1 MSLSQIKDVAV
12 SGVYALYYVNSWV
25 KSWFASPSL
34 TMEETIAQL
43 ECVREKV
50 YQREKN
56 LRERMEEHRSLAIEY
71 AKKKQ
76 TREAKMQIRLRLL
89 YDNQLVN
96 VQKTLTAIESHV
108 IAVQSASLN
117 RDVFLALNDSSRAL
131 GDNIQ
136 DEDFVDD
143 VLETLDEQTNNAQ
156 HIMELINS
164 KPLDISALEDHDIED
179 ELKSLMEV
187 EEEEPRNPQQKNT
200 ALLPVFPNVPTRE
213 ESTKKEAV
221 SDSI

>member
-1 MSLSQIKDVAV
+1 
-12 SGVYALYYVNSWV
+12 
-25 KSWFASPSL
+25 
-34 TMEETIAQL
+34 
-43 ECVREKV
+43 
-50 YQREKN
+50 
-56 LRERMEEHRSLAIEY
+56 
-71 AKKKQ
+71 
-76 TREAKMQIRLRLL
+76 MQIRLRLL

-136 DEDFVDD
+136 DEEFVDD

-164 KPLDISALEDHDIED
+164 KPLDVSALEDDDIEH
-179 ELKSLMEV
+179 ELKSLMNI
-187 EEEEPRNPQQKNT
+187 EEENVKTVTIENT
-200 ALLPVFPNVPTRE
+200 ATLPEFPMIPTLVKP
-213 ESTKKEAV
+213 KKEAV

>member
-25 KSWFASPSL
+25 KSWFTSPSL

-76 TREAKMQIRLRLL
+76 KREAKMQIRLRLL

-164 KPLDISALEDHDIED
+164 KPLDASALEDDEIEN
-179 ELKSLMEV
+179 ELKSLMNI
-187 EEEEPRNPQQKNT
+187 EEEDVKNVTIQNT
-200 ALLPVFPNVPTRE
+200 AKLPEFPNVPMAE
-213 ESTKKEAV
+213 KPKKEAV

>member
-25 KSWFASPSL
+25 RSWFAPPSL
-34 TMEETIAQL
+34 TMDETIAQL

-56 LRERMEEHRSLAIEY
+56 LREQMEEHRSLAIEY

-136 DEDFVDD
+136 DEEFVDD

-164 KPLDISALEDHDIED
+164 KPLDVSALEDDDIEH
-179 ELKSLMEV
+179 ELKSLMNI
-187 EEEEPRNPQQKNT
+187 EEENVKTVTIENT
-200 ALLPVFPNVPTRE
+200 ATLPEFPMIPTLVKP
-213 ESTKKEAV
+213 KKEAV